1 MKLLIIF
8 LTITVYGP
16 ELEFDMKYHIFHN
29 FRTSTLLNSN
39 QTGLFLVMI
48 MITFLLLSLL
58 SIKTFN
64 IVLSTAS
71 HIVFLDLIPYEF

>member
-8 LTITVYGP
+8 LATVYGP

-29 FRTSTLLNSN
+29 FTTSTLLISN

-48 MITFLLLSLL
+48 MIRFLLLSLL
-58 SIKTFN
+58 SINTFN
-64 IVLSTAS
+64 IVLSTTS
-71 HIVFLDLIPYEF
+71 HTFYFYILYANT